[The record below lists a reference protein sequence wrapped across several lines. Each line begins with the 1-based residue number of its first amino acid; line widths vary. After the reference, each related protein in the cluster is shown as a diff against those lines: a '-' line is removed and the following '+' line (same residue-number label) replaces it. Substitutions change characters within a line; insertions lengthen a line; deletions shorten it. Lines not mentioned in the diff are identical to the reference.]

1 MQQMPNPGK
10 GQPRPNV
17 LFITVDQWPGS
28 LLGCAG
34 HEVIETP
41 TLDHLASIGTR
52 FSRAYSE
59 CPICIP
65 ARRSIMTG
73 TSPRTHGDRTFQ
85 PSLTMP
91 SHLPTM
97 PETFRRA
104 GYQTQAIG
112 KLHVYPQRN
121 RIGFEEALLAE
132 EGRGP
137 LGGPDD
143 YELFLADQGYPGRQ
157 FLHGMSN
164 NDYGWRTWHLPE
176 ELHVTNWTTWTAA
189 RTIKRRDPT
198 RPSIWH
204 VSYTHPHPPLVPL
217 NSYMERYRSRDID
230 APYIAEWAKDENAL
244 PHPLRLTRD
253 YWQKLSPVQLA
264 DTRRAFYALCTHIDH
279 QLRVLIGTL
288 REENLLDNTM
298 IMITSD
304 HGDMLGN
311 HGFYAKRLMYEG
323 SANVPMILVGPASDT
338 SVKIGAV
345 DDRLVGMQDIMPT
358 LLDICGVPVP
368 ETCEGLSVVG
378 GKKRETLYCEALAG
392 AKAMRMVHDG
402 RHKLIWYPAGSIFQ
416 LFDLERDPHE
426 MTNVVDD
433 TAYRSVVG
441 HLKARLRNELYG
453 EDLLAVSGEEF
464 KGIVVPAAKAEPNR
478 GLSGQRGLHFPP
490 PPLQDP
496 SVVVGGV

>member
-1 MQQMPNPGK
+1 MRQVPDPGK

-52 FSRAYSE
+52 FTRAYAE

-85 PSLTMP
+85 PALAMP

-97 PETFRRA
+97 AETFRKA
-104 GYQTQAIG
+104 GYQTQAVG

-121 RIGFEEALLAE
+121 RIGFEEVLLAE

-143 YELFLADQGYPGRQ
+143 YELFLADHGHPGQQ

-176 ELHVTNWTTWTAA
+176 ELHVTNWTTWAAA

-198 RPSIWH
+198 RPSFWH

-217 NSYMERYRSRDID
+217 SSYMERYRSREID
-230 APYIAEWAKDENAL
+230 VPYSGNWAKDDNQL
-244 PHPLRLTRD
+244 PYPLRLARD

-279 QLRVLIGTL
+279 QLRVLVGTL
-288 REENLLDNTM
+288 REENLLDETM

-311 HGFYAKRLMYEG
+311 HGLYAKRLMYEG
-323 SANVPMILVGPASDT
+323 SANVPMILVGPASNGRIKT
-338 SVKIGAV
+338 GAV
-345 DDRLVGMQDIMPT
+345 DDRLVGMQDVMPT
-358 LLDICGVPVP
+358 LLDICGVPIP
-368 ETCEGLSVVG
+368 ETCDGLSVVG
-378 GKKRETLYCEALAG
+378 DKQRETLYCEALAG
-392 AKAMRMVHDG
+392 AKAMRMIHDG

-416 LFDLERDPHE
+416 LFDLEQDPRE
-426 MTNVVDD
+426 MNNVADDPAYKSVVD
-433 TAYRSVVG
+433 
-441 HLKARLRNELYG
+441 HLKVRLRNELYG
-453 EDLLAVSGEEF
+453 EDLLAVSGQAF
-464 KGIVVPAAKAEPNR
+464 KGIPVPPAKVEPNR

-496 SVVVGGV
+496 SIVVGGV